1 MHNANFIIGTILAL
15 KNKVALWEHC
25 PLRHLLQ
32 KSTGLRSYFH
42 KSLDLCKYL
51 ELFLLISIIKCIEM
65 MMDKISIYATTMNV
79 NKLNIP
85 KFSQVRIVINH
96 NFELN
101 SI

>member
-1 MHNANFIIGTILAL
+1 
-15 KNKVALWEHC
+15 
-25 PLRHLLQ
+25 
-32 KSTGLRSYFH
+32 
-42 KSLDLCKYL
+42 
-51 ELFLLISIIKCIEM
+51 